1 MQIKEREACRTS
13 SANTASAISLRV
25 VTGMPVAFGLDPL
38 RDLEFVGELEHDFSS
53 LEKAREPMV

>member
-13 SANTASAISLRV
+13 FANTALAIPLRV
-25 VTGMPVAFGLDPL
+25 VPGMPVALGLDPL
-38 RDLEFVGELEHDFSS
+38 RDLEFVGELEHGFSC